1 MAKKINGYEL
11 DEEENLK
18 QMEEVDAL
26 ATDLLNN
33 VGVGKFQSLL
43 DALAEVRKSDVKLY
57 KAGKYSIDAASM
69 AADFMDILG
78 YVQDYHEAKNQRQLQ
93 TAKNMIERNQNVC

>member
-1 MAKKINGYEL
+1 MSKTINGYEL

-33 VGVGKFQSLL
+33 VGVSLRDL
-43 DALAEVRKSDVKLY
+43 VTV
-57 KAGKYSIDAASM
+57 
-69 AADFMDILG
+69 
-78 YVQDYHEAKNQRQLQ
+78 
-93 TAKNMIERNQNVC
+93 

>member
-1 MAKKINGYEL
+1 MSKTINGYEL

-33 VGVGKFQSLL
+33 VARIIHETS
-43 DALAEVRKSDVKLY
+43 ECCEKL
-57 KAGKYSIDAASM
+57 
-69 AADFMDILG
+69 
-78 YVQDYHEAKNQRQLQ
+78 
-93 TAKNMIERNQNVC
+93 

>member
-1 MAKKINGYEL
+1 MSKTINGYEL

-33 VGVGKFQSLL
+33 VVSKKQ
-43 DALAEVRKSDVKLY
+43 AH
-57 KAGKYSIDAASM
+57 
-69 AADFMDILG
+69 LG
-78 YVQDYHEAKNQRQLQ
+78 EPV
-93 TAKNMIERNQNVC
+93 